1 MDSRAI
7 IKKLEQR
14 GWRHV
19 RMVGSHHIFEHP
31 DYPEIVTVPHPKKDL
46 PPGTLR
52 GILKTGRI
60 ERKEIR
66 KRPARPVRGT
76 PEREA
81 A

>member
-31 DYPEIVTVPHPKKDL
+31 DYPEIVTVPHPKKGSA
-46 PPGTLR
+46 PGDASRHSQDRADRT
-52 GILKTGRI
+52 
-60 ERKEIR
+60 
-66 KRPARPVRGT
+66 
-76 PEREA
+76 
-81 A
+81 

>member
-1 MDSRAI
+1 MACPLDWGMVVCIIPHMDSRAI

-19 RMVGSHHIFEHP
+19 RTVGSHHIFEHP

-46 PPGTLR
+46 PPETLR

-60 ERKEIR
+60 ERQ
-66 KRPARPVRGT
+66 
-76 PEREA
+76 
-81 A
+81 